1 MDATLKTWKL
11 IPSDTPSALW
21 SLSTFTIVAYVRAQ
35 GPFEARL
42 LAAERFRKFDAL
54 PLDGKEPRSP
64 CLDPDLVYCV
74 EVTDEGLRMP
84 QWPCVLTEAESYAI
98 VPGGLEP
105 EPKPEPS
112 LATPPTP
119 SLSPTPTL
127 PQFSPSGWSALR
139 VID

>member
-11 IPSDTPSALW
+11 IPSGSASALW
-21 SLSTFTIVAYVRAQ
+21 SLSTFTTEAYVRAQ

-54 PLDGKEPRSP
+54 TPTGKDLRSP

-74 EVTDEGLRMP
+74 EVKDERFCVLES
-84 QWPCVLTEAESYAI
+84 PCVLTEAESYAI
-98 VPGGLEP
+98 ASGELEP

-112 LATPPTP
+112 LATPPTSSTP
-119 SLSPTPTL
+119 PTPAIRIVSH
-127 PQFSPSGWSALR
+127 P
-139 VID
+139 